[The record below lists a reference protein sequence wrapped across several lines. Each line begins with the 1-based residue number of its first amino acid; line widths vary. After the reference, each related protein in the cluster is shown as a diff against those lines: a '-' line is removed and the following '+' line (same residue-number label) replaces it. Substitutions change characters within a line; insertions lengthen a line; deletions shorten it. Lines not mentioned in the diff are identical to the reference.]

1 MSYGQVVIFILSSRS
16 ERSCMVIGLNTNS
29 EWGGGGPET
38 QTDGIEGQTLI
49 WTLLTL
55 STNKFRKS
63 LLSDTEDMATG
74 GTMGETTEFMVSNSI
89 LGFLLFDEISWEKN
103 SEIDDLTAIARIHK
117 RKNRDNVLKKRK
129 YPVSRSSLDNDAFL
143 MLKVRDC
150 LVYRLAIVTQ
160 MTSFCK
166 QGEQKS
172 IF

>member
-1 MSYGQVVIFILSSRS
+1 MRLA
-16 ERSCMVIGLNTNS
+16 E
-29 EWGGGGPET
+29 
-38 QTDGIEGQTLI
+38 
-49 WTLLTL
+49 
-55 STNKFRKS
+55 K
-63 LLSDTEDMATG
+63 
-74 GTMGETTEFMVSNSI
+74 
-89 LGFLLFDEISWEKN
+89 KN